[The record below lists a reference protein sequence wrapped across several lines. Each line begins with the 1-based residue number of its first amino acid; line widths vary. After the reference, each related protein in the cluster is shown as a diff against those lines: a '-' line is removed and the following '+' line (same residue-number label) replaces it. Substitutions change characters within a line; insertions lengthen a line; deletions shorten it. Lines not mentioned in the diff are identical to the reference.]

1 MMAHG
6 WVVGMLYWWPSGW
19 AFDTLVEVGLALA
32 WTLESSSGWGS
43 CGQTPNTQ
51 QWGSNMQYNTAQNKV
66 VHTGLLVYKVSNKSF
81 IQL

>member
-6 WVVGMLYWWPSGW
+6 WGVVMLYWWPSGW

-51 QWGSNMQYNTAQNKV
+51 QWGSNMQLHSSKQSGSDWSIGIQ
-66 VHTGLLVYKVSNKSF
+66 GLNKSF
-81 IQL
+81 IQF